1 MYNPLPWLYSEVTI
15 PGGYPGIREEEVGL
29 TTWGLLRM
37 RVTRDQ
43 IKPGREVTLK
53 VIQRVTDS

>member
-15 PGGYPGIREEEVGL
+15 PGGYIGL